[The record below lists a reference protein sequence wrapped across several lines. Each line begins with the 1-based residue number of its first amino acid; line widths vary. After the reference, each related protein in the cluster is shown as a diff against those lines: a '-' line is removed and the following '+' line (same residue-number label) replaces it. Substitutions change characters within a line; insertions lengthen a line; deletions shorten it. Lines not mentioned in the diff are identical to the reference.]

1 MLNEY
6 SWIDQHLTDL
16 RNEAAQARLAS
27 RTRRSRVGQRRRGP
41 SRHAR

>member
-27 RTRRSRVGQRRRGP
+27 RTRRHRVGQRRRSQ

>member
-27 RTRRSRVGQRRRGP
+27 RTRRNRVAVRRRSH
-41 SRHAR
+41 SRHVR